1 MSGSNTPMTIPA
13 NFKLALII
21 VTVLTII
28 SLAVILIISTIQ
40 CDVLK
45 MSELPEHQRRIFEIC
60 SFCWQA
66 GFGGILGL
74 IGGKMT
80 GA

>member
-1 MSGSNTPMTIPA
+1 MSKTTTPMTIPV

-21 VTVLTII
+21 VTGLTLVSLVVIVVI
-28 SLAVILIISTIQ
+28 SILQS
-40 CDVLK
+40 DVQK
-45 MSELPEHQRRIFEIC
+45 MSELPEHQRRIFDIC
-60 SFCWQA
+60 SFCWQS

>member
-1 MSGSNTPMTIPA
+1 MSKTTTPMTIPT

-21 VTVLTII
+21 VTGLTVVSLFVIVGI
-28 SLAVILIISTIQ
+28 SALQS
-40 CDVLK
+40 DVHK
-45 MSELPEHQRRIFEIC
+45 MSELPEHQRRIFDIC
-60 SFCWQA
+60 SFCWQS

-80 GA
+80 SA

>member
-1 MSGSNTPMTIPA
+1 MSKTTAPMTIPA

-21 VTVLTII
+21 VTGLTVVSLLVIVII
-28 SLAVILIISTIQ
+28 SIFQS
-40 CDVLK
+40 DVQK
-45 MSELPEHQRRIFEIC
+45 MSELPEHQRRIFDIC
-60 SFCWQA
+60 SFCWQS

>member
-1 MSGSNTPMTIPA
+1 MSKTTSPMTIPA

-21 VTVLTII
+21 VAGLTLLSLLVII
-28 SLAVILIISTIQ
+28 VISTFQSDIQ
-40 CDVLK
+40 K

-60 SFCWQA
+60 SFCWQS